1 MSKAARL
8 ALIGKSG
15 AGKSLA
21 GRYLSVGL
29 GVPHIKTGVI
39 CREISR
45 MLFDN
50 EDKRSTQRLDD
61 ALTALDPSI
70 FLRAALRPIKI
81 ENGFVVDALRFRE
94 DLNLARD
101 NGCKIV
107 RILAPDE
114 FRFTRLAERQQVFDR
129 QTDNQ
134 HRSETELDDAE
145 VDFDI
150 VNDADLVAFEG
161 KLAEIVARG

>member
-1 MSKAARL
+1 
-8 ALIGKSG
+8 
-15 AGKSLA
+15 
-21 GRYLSVGL
+21 
-29 GVPHIKTGVI
+29 
-39 CREISR
+39 

-101 NGCKIV
+101 YGCKIV
-107 RILAPDE
+107 RISAPDE

-134 HRSETELDDAE
+134 HRSETELDGAE
-145 VDFDI
+145 VDFEV
-150 VNDADLVAFEG
+150 VNDADLVSFEE